1 MANVTLSIPEILYK
15 KMQKHP
21 ELKWSEVARQAIQ
34 DKIQDQELLAD
45 LKAIAK
51 AEQAHKE
58 GKTVSFE
65 RALKE
70 LGLRANEI

>member
-1 MANVTLSIPEILYK
+1 MANLTLSIPEVLYK
-15 KMQKHP
+15 KMKKHP

-34 DKIQDQELLAD
+34 EKVQDQELLAD

-51 AEQAHKE
+51 AEQEHKD

-65 RALKE
+65 QALKE